1 MFKLFK
7 EIIRLIFKLYLEGMR
22 TIPIAEY
29 LNARGIATPTQ
40 SKKTKNTSV
49 GKWHAGHVSII
60 IRNRAY
66 IGEYKTMQRSKK
78 QKEGRLIQVPAIVGR
93 EDFDKANRL
102 LIENADTARGSRGR
116 EYLLRGLI
124 YCGGCGR
131 AFIGSSGNSKEGRV
145 YYRCSGVT
153 NNGQGK
159 RCNAKL
165 IRAADIENAVWSD
178 IQHFLNNP
186 DEVARAIERTIKQDS
201 EQLEPVQNE
210 LNGIENGLLE
220 KQVARQKILS
230 LVSKNIITD
239 AEAEG
244 ELLALARQIETLNH
258 RKEQLMARMEQS
270 QELSNRAINISL
282 ILKTLKDAA
291 HSGIAED
298 KAELLALF
306 SELEFKTLIRSIMNR
321 QGEGKKGKKGVAK
334 NDFEV
339 AGAGAYT
346 VGYITIND
354 ESSLK
359 SATAKIKDAAKIA
372 LALEGD
378 RKSGLKAAALSIAGN
393 IFLLPLE
400 GGRDLSRAAALAWL
414 KEICGNPDFRLLCH
428 NAKED
433 MWRLKAE
440 GIKLGG
446 LFFDTMIAAYL
457 LNPAT
462 SSRELTEVALEYLKI
477 VLPSGIEAALPAR
490 AEAVRRLHGE
500 LSHGIEETGMGRL
513 YYEVELPLVTVLAEM
528 EMTGVK
534 VDRDRLNEMSLELG
548 EKIQSL
554 SAAIHSMAG
563 EEFNINSTKQLGYIL
578 FERLQLPVIKRTK
591 TGYSTDAAVLEE
603 LAGSHEIV
611 AQVLEHRQMVKLKST
626 YVDGFS
632 PLIDPETGLLHTT
645 FHQDVTATGRLSS
658 AEPNLQNI
666 PIKMEEGR
674 KIRKVFLPRREG
686 NIILSADYSQIE
698 LRILAHMSADPLL
711 VEAFRKGEDIHARTA
726 SEVFGVNMEQ
736 VTREMRGRAKAVNF
750 GIIYGISDFGLSR
763 DIKVPRREAKL
774 YIEGYFNRYR
784 GVKNYIDRIVAEA
797 REKGYVTTLLNR
809 RRYLPDLFSSNHT
822 VRSFGERT
830 AMNTPIQ
837 GTAADIIKMAMV
849 RIQREIVERGLATKM
864 ILQVHDEL
872 IFDVPLEEFEA
883 MKELVK
889 TRMEN
894 ALALDVPLVV
904 DMKAGQNWYE
914 VKVIK

>member
-1 MFKLFK
+1 MVIDGNSLAHRAFHAIPALSTSKGVQTNAVYGFTTMLLKILDEKKPGLVAVCFDKGKITFRHDHYSDYKAHRKGTPDDLRPQFPLLKKLLETMRITILEEDGYEADDLIGALTTAAEKHNISSVIVTGDRDALQLVSPLTRVLLTKKGITELDEYDEGKVWEKYGISPEQLIDFKGLVGDASDNIPGVPGIGEKTASKLIK
-7 EIIRLIFKLYLEGMR
+7 EYGSLEELIEKRNDLTGKIRAKMEEFREQALLSKKLATIIRE
-22 TIPIAEY
+22 IPVAQDMD
-29 LNARGIATPTQ
+29 RFR
-40 SKKTKNTSV
+40 
-49 GKWHAGHVSII
+49 W
-60 IRNRAY
+60 
-66 IGEYKTMQRSKK
+66 
-78 QKEGRLIQVPAIVGR
+78 
-93 EDFDKANRL
+93 
-102 LIENADTARGSRGR
+102 
-116 EYLLRGLI
+116 
-124 YCGGCGR
+124 
-131 AFIGSSGNSKEGRV
+131 
-145 YYRCSGVT
+145 
-153 NNGQGK
+153 QG
-159 RCNAKL
+159 
-165 IRAADIENAVWSD
+165 
-178 IQHFLNNP
+178 P
-186 DEVARAIERTIKQDS
+186 DY
-201 EQLEPVQNE
+201 
-210 LNGIENGLLE
+210 
-220 KQVARQKILS
+220 
-230 LVSKNIITD
+230 
-239 AEAEG
+239 
-244 ELLALARQIETLNH
+244 
-258 RKEQLMARMEQS
+258 
-270 QELSNRAINISL
+270 
-282 ILKTLKDAA
+282 
-291 HSGIAED
+291 
-298 KAELLALF
+298 AELLALF
-306 SELEFKTLIRSIMNR
+306 SELEFKTLIRSILNR

-346 VGYITIND
+346 VGYITIDD

-359 SATAKIKDAAKIA
+359 SAAAKIKDAAKIA

-400 GGRDLSRAAALAWL
+400 GGRGLSRAAALAWL
-414 KEICGNPDFRLLCH
+414 KEICGDPDFRLLCH

-440 GIKLGG
+440 GIKLEGI
-446 LFFDTMIAAYL
+446 FFDTMIAAYL

-500 LSHGIEETGMGRL
+500 LSHGIEETGMDRL

-726 SEVFGVNMEQ
+726 SEVFGVRMEQ

-872 IFDVPLEEFEA
+872 IFDVPLEEFEE

>member
-1 MFKLFK
+1 MPGDLFMVIDGNSLAHRAFHAIPALSTSKGVQTNAVYGFTTMLLKILDEKKPGLVAVCFDKGKITFRHDHYSDYKAHRKGTPDDLRPQFPLLKKLLETMRITILEEDGYEADDLIGALTTAAEKHNISSVIVTGDRDALQLVSPLTRVLLTKKGITELDEYDEGKVWEKYGISPEQLIDFKGLVGDASDNIPGVPGIGEKTASKLIK
-7 EIIRLIFKLYLEGMR
+7 EYGSLEELIEKRNDLTGKIRAKMEEFREQALLSKKLATIIRE
-22 TIPIAEY
+22 IPVAQDMD
-29 LNARGIATPTQ
+29 RFR
-40 SKKTKNTSV
+40 
-49 GKWHAGHVSII
+49 W
-60 IRNRAY
+60 
-66 IGEYKTMQRSKK
+66 
-78 QKEGRLIQVPAIVGR
+78 
-93 EDFDKANRL
+93 
-102 LIENADTARGSRGR
+102 
-116 EYLLRGLI
+116 
-124 YCGGCGR
+124 
-131 AFIGSSGNSKEGRV
+131 
-145 YYRCSGVT
+145 
-153 NNGQGK
+153 QG
-159 RCNAKL
+159 
-165 IRAADIENAVWSD
+165 
-178 IQHFLNNP
+178 P
-186 DEVARAIERTIKQDS
+186 DY
-201 EQLEPVQNE
+201 
-210 LNGIENGLLE
+210 
-220 KQVARQKILS
+220 
-230 LVSKNIITD
+230 
-239 AEAEG
+239 
-244 ELLALARQIETLNH
+244 
-258 RKEQLMARMEQS
+258 
-270 QELSNRAINISL
+270 
-282 ILKTLKDAA
+282 
-291 HSGIAED
+291 
-298 KAELLALF
+298 AELLALF
-306 SELEFKTLIRSIMNR
+306 SELEFKTLIRSILNR

-346 VGYITIND
+346 VGYITIDD

-359 SATAKIKDAAKIA
+359 SAAAKIKDAAKIA

-400 GGRDLSRAAALAWL
+400 GGRGLSRAAALAWL
-414 KEICGNPDFRLLCH
+414 KEICGDPDFRLLCH

-440 GIKLGG
+440 GIKLEGI
-446 LFFDTMIAAYL
+446 FFDTMIAAYL

-500 LSHGIEETGMGRL
+500 LSHGIEETGMDRL

-726 SEVFGVNMEQ
+726 SEVFGVRMEQ

-872 IFDVPLEEFEA
+872 IFDVPLEEFEE